1 MVWCFDM
8 AIKLNKFI
16 SKLDKLTKNPIK
28 YLDAQ
33 KDIKYCLFRIIYQMT
48 YYTITDT
55 AYARLLIIKKFADK
69 YGFDAD
75 DLNETYRYWE
85 KHGYPDNRF
94 RNFDGEGS
102 DISETTTNNSYTLKI
117 SANDDGLYNQYTN
130 PNYNPSSAVD
140 GRENTRQRFKPMP
153 FHYIKNIVESGDW
166 NNIEEMDIAIDKVL
180 QQIEYYLFNN

>member
-1 MVWCFDM
+1 MP
-8 AIKLNKFI
+8 IKLNKFI
-16 SKLDKLTKNPIK
+16 SKLDALSKNPMK
-28 YLDAQ
+28 YLDGSRG
-33 KDIKYCLFRIIYQMT
+33 IKYCLFRILHQMT

-55 AYARLLIIKKFADK
+55 AYARSLIIKKFADK
-69 YGFDAD
+69 YGFDAE

-85 KHGYPDNRF
+85 KHGYPDNRL

-153 FHYIKNIVESGDW
+153 FHYIKYIVESGDW
-166 NNIEEMDIAIDKVL
+166 NNIEEMDIAIDNVL